1 MFGPRR
7 FDVPL
12 YEYECP
18 ACGNFEVIR
27 KFADAPLS
35 TCPACG
41 RGVSKLP
48 SAPAFHLK
56 GSGWYLT
63 DYARKGKSGGK
74 SEGASEGESKPAGAA
89 ESKPSASGPASSG
102 SSSTPASS

>member
-1 MFGPRR
+1 M
-7 FDVPL
+7 PL
-12 YEYECP
+12 YEYQCSV
-18 ACGNFEVIR
+18 CGNFEVIQ

-35 TCPACG
+35 TCPTCG

-63 DYARKGKSGGK
+63 DYARKGDGGGK
-74 SEGASEGESKPAGAA
+74 QSAGAGEGKPTPAA
-89 ESKPSASGPASSG
+89 ESKPSTSGPASSG
-102 SSSTPASS
+102 GGSTPSS

>member
-1 MFGPRR
+1 LFVFGLGR

-12 YEYECP
+12 YEYQC
-18 ACGNFEVIR
+18 AGCGTFEVIQ

-35 TCPACG
+35 ACPTCG
-41 RGVSKLP
+41 QGVSKLP

-63 DYARKGKSGGK
+63 DYARKSGSGSAGQREGGGDGKSAGK
-74 SEGASEGESKPAGAA
+74 GDSKPAGGGTA
-89 ESKPSASGPASSG
+89 PAGGSTSS
-102 SSSTPASS
+102 

>member
-1 MFGPRR
+1 M
-7 FDVPL
+7 PL
-12 YEYECP
+12 YEYQCP
-18 ACGNFEVIR
+18 ACGNFEVIQ

-35 TCPACG
+35 TCPTCG
-41 RGVSKLP
+41 QNVSKLL

-63 DYARKGKSGGK
+63 DYARKGNGSGK
-74 SEGASEGESKPAGAA
+74 SEGPGESKAAGAA

-102 SSSTPASS
+102 GSSTPASN

>member
-1 MFGPRR
+1 M
-7 FDVPL
+7 PL
-12 YEYECP
+12 YEYQCP
-18 ACGNFEVIR
+18 ACGNFEVIQ

-35 TCPACG
+35 TCPTCG
-41 RGVSKLP
+41 RSVSKLP

-63 DYARKGKSGGK
+63 DYARKSNGGGK
-74 SEGASEGESKPAGAA
+74 GEGAGESKAAGA

-102 SSSTPASS
+102 GSSTPASN

>member
-1 MFGPRR
+1 M
-7 FDVPL
+7 PL
-12 YEYECP
+12 YEYQCP
-18 ACGNFEVIR
+18 ACGNFEVIQ

-35 TCPACG
+35 SCPTCG
-41 RGVSKLP
+41 RNVSKLP

-63 DYARKGKSGGK
+63 DYARKSNGGGK
-74 SEGASEGESKPAGAA
+74 SEGAGESKAAGTA

-102 SSSTPASS
+102 GSSTPASN